1 MTVQPP
7 LPPPDA
13 APALRTFI
21 AIELPPAVK
30 QQVQAQQRHLRQA
43 LDQAE
48 LGNLWR
54 WTHADN
60 LHLTLRFLGDTRE
73 DQRRTLEAA
82 LAAIA
87 AAAARFHLRVQ
98 KLGAFPN
105 LRKPNIIWLDFGGDL
120 PLLDPLQAHIER
132 AAQAAGFAA
141 EARAFA
147 PHLTIARAQKS
158 AAPAALAR
166 AGELLRAEASAPPA
180 APAPFLVDQIHLIR
194 SDLRPS
200 GPVYRSLA
208 AFDLAATV

>member
-1 MTVQPP
+1 
-7 LPPPDA
+7 
-13 APALRTFI
+13 
-21 AIELPPAVK
+21 
-30 QQVQAQQRHLRQA
+30 
-43 LDQAE
+43 
-48 LGNLWR
+48 
-54 WTHADN
+54 
-60 LHLTLRFLGDTRE
+60 
-73 DQRRTLEAA
+73 
-82 LAAIA
+82 
-87 AAAARFHLRVQ
+87 
-98 KLGAFPN
+98 
-105 LRKPNIIWLDFGGDL
+105 
-120 PLLDPLQAHIER
+120 LQAHIER

-180 APAPFLVDQIHLIR
+180 EPAPFLVDQIHLIR